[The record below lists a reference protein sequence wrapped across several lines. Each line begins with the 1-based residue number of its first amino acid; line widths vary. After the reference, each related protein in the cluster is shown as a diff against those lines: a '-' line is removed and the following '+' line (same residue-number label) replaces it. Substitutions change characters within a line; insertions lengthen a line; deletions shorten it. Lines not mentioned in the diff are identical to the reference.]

1 MQSNKT
7 VQFLFAMRE
16 EVLVV
21 TNIYKYFGTDIKP
34 LSICDVKRNGKIFQ
48 NKIKE
53 KLNMI

>member
-1 MQSNKT
+1 
-7 VQFLFAMRE
+7 MRE